1 MGAEESLA
9 HITQAK
15 QDAQQAYDA
24 AVTKIEEASK
34 SSKLVLGG
42 NGPGST
48 GGTTVTAVKSRRVIE
63 PAKLVAKH
71 YLETP
76 QDVADFL
83 STLKQNLEDALSKN
97 ERIEIR

>member
-1 MGAEESLA
+1 
-9 HITQAK
+9 
-15 QDAQQAYDA
+15 
-24 AVTKIEEASK
+24 VTRIEEASK

-42 NGPGST
+42 NGPGSK

-83 STLKQNLEDALSKN
+83 STLKQSLEDALSKN